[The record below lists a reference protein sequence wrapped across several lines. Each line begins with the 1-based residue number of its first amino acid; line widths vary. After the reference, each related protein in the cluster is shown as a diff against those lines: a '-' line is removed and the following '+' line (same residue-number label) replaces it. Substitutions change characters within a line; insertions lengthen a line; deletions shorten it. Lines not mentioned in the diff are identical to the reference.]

1 MQELKGI
8 ERLGETHT
16 HDDVAAKLDELI
28 GILKR
33 IAEAQQL
40 PSPESGN

>member
-1 MQELKGI
+1 MQGLKEI
-8 ERLGETHT
+8 QKLGATHT
-16 HDDVAAKLDELI
+16 HDDVAEKLDELI

-40 PSPESGN
+40 PPSETGN